1 MRRIKTRRNRGGR
14 GGGLVADIGSMVND
28 SFGGL
33 MSRYVNPM
41 VQRAIE
47 INLCKCDQ
55 KTLDMIGPRV
65 QIVKQQIRQILDDF
79 AGKINERSVGLILNI
94 VKAVPFLGIIVVGI
108 EELFTLGLTAENARE
123 VYQKI
128 MGYVNQV
135 SQSVYNLKQQ
145 TRFPVKTGGKKHEQ
159 ILERTIQSIQD
170 FDETTYHP
178 LKIHIRSNTKK
189 NRK

>member
-1 MRRIKTRRNRGGR
+1 MRKTRRNGGLVR
-14 GGGLVADIGSMVND
+14 GGGLVADVKNIVND
-28 SFGGL
+28 SFAGL
-33 MSRYVNPM
+33 MSTYVNPM

-47 INLCKCDQ
+47 MNLCKCDQ
-55 KTLDMIGPRV
+55 QTLDMIGPRV
-65 QIVKQQIRQILDDF
+65 QLVKQQIRQVLDDF

-108 EELFTLGLTAENARE
+108 EELFALGLTAENARQ

-145 TRFPVKTGGKKHEQ
+145 TRFPVKVGGKKHEK

-170 FDETTYHP
+170 FDETTHRP
-178 LKIHIRSNTKK
+178 LHSH
-189 NRK
+189 